1 MKTQAINKL
10 VQDLL
15 SSGKIFS
22 VSFVKVSDFTLSK
35 MTVRGG
41 VTKGTKG
48 EDRKKKEGL
57 ITVYVMKRGQRGLFR
72 SLYINSITRIN
83 NIKLF

>member
-57 ITVYVMKRGQRGLFR
+57 ITVYDMKRGLFR